1 MAFKNI
7 FMSMLT
13 TIFGPRTL
21 SKSRAAAV
29 VECAVCL
36 SALDGENG
44 RRVLPCL
51 HEFHSVCIGRWLAT
65 PHFKNTC
72 PVCSFVLLTTDL
84 VAVRTAIAIAMIVEA
99 YDASQSL
106 RGALQE
112 HDHDHNGK
120 RGAGDSCWFYC
131 RYW

>member
-7 FMSMLT
+7 LISMLT

-36 SALDGENG
+36 STLEGENG
-44 RRVLPCL
+44 TRVLPCL

-72 PVCSFVLLTTDL
+72 PVCRFPMEQDCNEGDHKRSRRQERFTEEMVIWFSSFH
-84 VAVRTAIAIAMIVEA
+84 VA
-99 YDASQSL
+99 
-106 RGALQE
+106 G
-112 HDHDHNGK
+112 
-120 RGAGDSCWFYC
+120 F
-131 RYW
+131 